1 MALSPMM
8 QQYLQIKEENPDCL
22 ILFRLG
28 DFYELFFDDA
38 KTVSRELELTL
49 TGRACGL
56 EERAPMCGV
65 PFHSADSYIPKL
77 VERGHKVAI
86 CEQMEDP
93 AEAKGLVRREV
104 VRIITPGTIDIAGS
118 TENDENIFIASVFAT
133 KTQVGI
139 AYGDITTGELAC
151 MHLEYRHDLDSLI
164 SELVKIAPK
173 EIVYDE
179 SSLPE
184 NVLAALQDPQIQTYL
199 NPVDSSYYRK
209 ALCEKTLMNQFGASS
224 LISLDLDGRTDLVLA
239 SGSLLLYLGD
249 TQKQRMEQF
258 KHLDIRESSNYMQLD
273 RSTLRNLELLETLY
287 DKNKEGSLL
296 GVLDHTHT
304 AMGGRLLKRFIKE
317 PLNNQAQ
324 INARLEA
331 VDAVVNH
338 PLERNNLVAG
348 LREIYDFERLSARV
362 ASGRA
367 NGKDLVAL
375 KNTLGALPEIRN
387 TLEDLASSALLAE
400 IRDSIDDFDD
410 LYQMIAESIVEEP
423 PFIITE
429 GNLIRPGYSSE
440 LDDLKESIRDAK
452 EWIAGL
458 EQSERERTG
467 IKTIKVGFNKVFGY
481 YLDVSKSFS
490 DKVPENYIRKQTLV
504 NNERYITPELK
515 EKESLVLSAEAKI
528 NALEY
533 DIFRKIRTSIEPY
546 IGSLQKASA
555 SVALLDVLVSFGD
568 VATANGYVRPEVD
581 DSSLIEIEEGRHP
594 AVEQMIG
601 SGMFVSNNTTMDTEQ
616 ESLLLITGPN
626 MSGKSTYMRQTAI
639 IVLMAQMGSFVPC
652 RRARI
657 GVCDRVFTRIGAS
670 DNLASGQ
677 STFFIEMSE
686 LANILRNATRR
697 SLIILD
703 EIGRGTSTFDGL
715 SIAWATAEYLASDD
729 HRVRTMFATHYHEL
743 TVLEE
748 QLPAVHNLSVSV
760 SEDGSNVVFLHR
772 IIDGPASKSYGI
784 HVAKIAGIPKA
795 IRQSASR
802 KLKELEAQSA
812 PMPATTQISFFDS
825 EVAPEPE
832 RVSEEPLPYEDVLKE
847 IRGVDINSLTPIQAL
862 VRLQEIQNEIKDIDE
877 DSEE

>member
-184 NVLAALQDPQIQTYL
+184 NVLAALQDPQVQTYL

-239 SGSLLLYLGD
+239 SGSLLLYLRD

-387 TLEDLASSALLAE
+387 TLEELASSALLAE

-568 VATANGYVRPEVD
+568 VATAT
-581 DSSLIEIEEGRHP
+581 
-594 AVEQMIG
+594 A
-601 SGMFVSNNTTMDTEQ
+601 
-616 ESLLLITGPN
+616 
-626 MSGKSTYMRQTAI
+626 MSG
-639 IVLMAQMGSFVPC
+639 
-652 RRARI
+652 RRWTI
-657 GVCDRVFTRIGAS
+657 
-670 DNLASGQ
+670 
-677 STFFIEMSE
+677 
-686 LANILRNATRR
+686 
-697 SLIILD
+697 
-703 EIGRGTSTFDGL
+703 
-715 SIAWATAEYLASDD
+715 
-729 HRVRTMFATHYHEL
+729 
-743 TVLEE
+743 
-748 QLPAVHNLSVSV
+748 PA
-760 SEDGSNVVFLHR
+760 
-772 IIDGPASKSYGI
+772 
-784 HVAKIAGIPKA
+784 
-795 IRQSASR
+795 
-802 KLKELEAQSA
+802 
-812 PMPATTQISFFDS
+812 
-825 EVAPEPE
+825 
-832 RVSEEPLPYEDVLKE
+832 
-847 IRGVDINSLTPIQAL
+847 
-862 VRLQEIQNEIKDIDE
+862 
-877 DSEE
+877 

>member
-1 MALSPMM
+1 
-8 QQYLQIKEENPDCL
+8 
-22 ILFRLG
+22 
-28 DFYELFFDDA
+28 
-38 KTVSRELELTL
+38 
-49 TGRACGL
+49 
-56 EERAPMCGV
+56 
-65 PFHSADSYIPKL
+65 
-77 VERGHKVAI
+77 
-86 CEQMEDP
+86 
-93 AEAKGLVRREV
+93 
-104 VRIITPGTIDIAGS
+104 
-118 TENDENIFIASVFAT
+118 
-133 KTQVGI
+133 
-139 AYGDITTGELAC
+139 
-151 MHLEYRHDLDSLI
+151 
-164 SELVKIAPK
+164 
-173 EIVYDE
+173 
-179 SSLPE
+179 
-184 NVLAALQDPQIQTYL
+184 
-199 NPVDSSYYRK
+199 
-209 ALCEKTLMNQFGASS
+209 
-224 LISLDLDGRTDLVLA
+224 
-239 SGSLLLYLGD
+239 
-249 TQKQRMEQF
+249 
-258 KHLDIRESSNYMQLD
+258 
-273 RSTLRNLELLETLY
+273 
-287 DKNKEGSLL
+287 
-296 GVLDHTHT
+296 
-304 AMGGRLLKRFIKE
+304 
-317 PLNNQAQ
+317 
-324 INARLEA
+324 
-331 VDAVVNH
+331 
-338 PLERNNLVAG
+338 
-348 LREIYDFERLSARV
+348 
-362 ASGRA
+362 
-367 NGKDLVAL
+367 
-375 KNTLGALPEIRN
+375 
-387 TLEDLASSALLAE
+387 
-400 IRDSIDDFDD
+400 
-410 LYQMIAESIVEEP
+410 MIAESIVEEP

-601 SGMFVSNNTTMDTEQ
+601 SGMFVSNNTAMDTEQ

-703 EIGRGTSTFDGL
+703 EIGRGTSTF
-715 SIAWATAEYLASDD
+715 
-729 HRVRTMFATHYHEL
+729 
-743 TVLEE
+743 
-748 QLPAVHNLSVSV
+748 
-760 SEDGSNVVFLHR
+760 
-772 IIDGPASKSYGI
+772 
-784 HVAKIAGIPKA
+784 
-795 IRQSASR
+795 
-802 KLKELEAQSA
+802 
-812 PMPATTQISFFDS
+812 
-825 EVAPEPE
+825 
-832 RVSEEPLPYEDVLKE
+832 
-847 IRGVDINSLTPIQAL
+847 
-862 VRLQEIQNEIKDIDE
+862 
-877 DSEE
+877 

>member
-1 MALSPMM
+1 M
-8 QQYLQIKEENPDCL
+8 
-22 ILFRLG
+22 LFR
-28 DFYELFFDDA
+28 
-38 KTVSRELELTL
+38 S
-49 TGRACGL
+49 
-56 EERAPMCGV
+56 
-65 PFHSADSYIPKL
+65 
-77 VERGHKVAI
+77 
-86 CEQMEDP
+86 
-93 AEAKGLVRREV
+93 
-104 VRIITPGTIDIAGS
+104 
-118 TENDENIFIASVFAT
+118 
-133 KTQVGI
+133 
-139 AYGDITTGELAC
+139 
-151 MHLEYRHDLDSLI
+151 
-164 SELVKIAPK
+164 
-173 EIVYDE
+173 
-179 SSLPE
+179 
-184 NVLAALQDPQIQTYL
+184 IQTYL

-657 GVCDRVFTRIGAS
+657 GVCDRVFTRIG
-670 DNLASGQ
+670 
-677 STFFIEMSE
+677 
-686 LANILRNATRR
+686 
-697 SLIILD
+697 
-703 EIGRGTSTFDGL
+703 EIGR
-715 SIAWATAEYLASDD
+715 ASC
-729 HRVRTMFATHYHEL
+729 R
-743 TVLEE
+743 
-748 QLPAVHNLSVSV
+748 
-760 SEDGSNVVFLHR
+760 
-772 IIDGPASKSYGI
+772 
-784 HVAKIAGIPKA
+784 
-795 IRQSASR
+795 
-802 KLKELEAQSA
+802 
-812 PMPATTQISFFDS
+812 
-825 EVAPEPE
+825 E
-832 RVSEEPLPYEDVLKE
+832 RV
-847 IRGVDINSLTPIQAL
+847 
-862 VRLQEIQNEIKDIDE
+862 
-877 DSEE
+877 

>member
-184 NVLAALQDPQIQTYL
+184 NVLAALQDPQVQTYL

-440 LDDLKESIRDAK
+440 LDDLK
-452 EWIAGL
+452 
-458 EQSERERTG
+458 
-467 IKTIKVGFNKVFGY
+467 
-481 YLDVSKSFS
+481 
-490 DKVPENYIRKQTLV
+490 
-504 NNERYITPELK
+504 
-515 EKESLVLSAEAKI
+515 
-528 NALEY
+528 
-533 DIFRKIRTSIEPY
+533 
-546 IGSLQKASA
+546 
-555 SVALLDVLVSFGD
+555 
-568 VATANGYVRPEVD
+568 
-581 DSSLIEIEEGRHP
+581 
-594 AVEQMIG
+594 
-601 SGMFVSNNTTMDTEQ
+601 
-616 ESLLLITGPN
+616 
-626 MSGKSTYMRQTAI
+626 
-639 IVLMAQMGSFVPC
+639 
-652 RRARI
+652 
-657 GVCDRVFTRIGAS
+657 
-670 DNLASGQ
+670 
-677 STFFIEMSE
+677 
-686 LANILRNATRR
+686 
-697 SLIILD
+697 
-703 EIGRGTSTFDGL
+703 
-715 SIAWATAEYLASDD
+715 
-729 HRVRTMFATHYHEL
+729 
-743 TVLEE
+743 
-748 QLPAVHNLSVSV
+748 
-760 SEDGSNVVFLHR
+760 
-772 IIDGPASKSYGI
+772 
-784 HVAKIAGIPKA
+784 
-795 IRQSASR
+795 
-802 KLKELEAQSA
+802 
-812 PMPATTQISFFDS
+812 
-825 EVAPEPE
+825 
-832 RVSEEPLPYEDVLKE
+832 
-847 IRGVDINSLTPIQAL
+847 
-862 VRLQEIQNEIKDIDE
+862 
-877 DSEE
+877 

>member
-387 TLEDLASSALLAE
+387 TLEELASSALLAE

-504 NNERYITPELK
+504 TNERYITPELK

-555 SVALLDVLVSFGD
+555 SVALLDVLVSWRCGD
-568 VATANGYVRPEVD
+568 SQRLYPAGG
-581 DSSLIEIEEGRHP
+581 GRF
-594 AVEQMIG
+594 Q
-601 SGMFVSNNTTMDTEQ
+601 
-616 ESLLLITGPN
+616 
-626 MSGKSTYMRQTAI
+626 
-639 IVLMAQMGSFVPC
+639 
-652 RRARI
+652 
-657 GVCDRVFTRIGAS
+657 
-670 DNLASGQ
+670 
-677 STFFIEMSE
+677 
-686 LANILRNATRR
+686 
-697 SLIILD
+697 LD
-703 EIGRGTSTFDGL
+703 
-715 SIAWATAEYLASDD
+715 
-729 HRVRTMFATHYHEL
+729 
-743 TVLEE
+743 
-748 QLPAVHNLSVSV
+748 
-760 SEDGSNVVFLHR
+760 
-772 IIDGPASKSYGI
+772 
-784 HVAKIAGIPKA
+784 
-795 IRQSASR
+795 
-802 KLKELEAQSA
+802 
-812 PMPATTQISFFDS
+812 
-825 EVAPEPE
+825 
-832 RVSEEPLPYEDVLKE
+832 
-847 IRGVDINSLTPIQAL
+847 
-862 VRLQEIQNEIKDIDE
+862 
-877 DSEE
+877 